1 MEMISPNEYRKMH
14 KDKGLNE
21 LLLIKEELE
30 SKIEKL
36 SKEENNYPIF
46 SAETRLSIGTQYL
59 DEIKK
64 LIVEKEN
71 TINNISHRESFKLS
85 QLKYTKYHWMSGEI
99 VNGCPITTS
108 IEIKPEMLGNKW
120 KVSITHKYMLEDSYE
135 EKVINKQYDLP
146 NQETILEILEN
157 NDLRVLRNNYFSDD
171 EIQWYSHWELEYNYY
186 FKISGTFDQEPDEIK
201 KVVSVLNCENIINE
215 ALSKVDEI
223 IKPIQDKQNLL
234 YSIAERIYKEIE
246 KLPINTDF
254 RIGQFFAN
262 YNIDEKDKFDLCEK
276 VITHC
281 MLNNVKI
288 IEKFPAADLDLPWN
302 ITRIKN

>member
-1 MEMISPNEYRKMH
+1 MISPNEYRKMH

-46 SAETRLSIGTQYL
+46 SAETRLSISTQYL

-108 IEIKPEMLGNKW
+108 IEIKPEMLGN
-120 KVSITHKYMLEDSYE
+120 
-135 EKVINKQYDLP
+135 
-146 NQETILEILEN
+146 

-186 FKISGTFDQEPDEIK
+186 FKI
-201 KVVSVLNCENIINE
+201 
-215 ALSKVDEI
+215 
-223 IKPIQDKQNLL
+223 
-234 YSIAERIYKEIE
+234 
-246 KLPINTDF
+246 
-254 RIGQFFAN
+254 
-262 YNIDEKDKFDLCEK
+262 
-276 VITHC
+276 
-281 MLNNVKI
+281 
-288 IEKFPAADLDLPWN
+288 
-302 ITRIKN
+302 

>member
-1 MEMISPNEYRKMH
+1 MISPNEYRKMH

-36 SKEENNYPIF
+36 SKEENNQPIF
-46 SAETRLSIGTQYL
+46 SAETRLSISTQYL

-108 IEIKPEMLGNKW
+108 IEIKPEMLGN
-120 KVSITHKYMLEDSYE
+120 
-135 EKVINKQYDLP
+135 
-146 NQETILEILEN
+146 

-186 FKISGTFDQEPDEIK
+186 FKISGTF
-201 KVVSVLNCENIINE
+201 
-215 ALSKVDEI
+215 
-223 IKPIQDKQNLL
+223 
-234 YSIAERIYKEIE
+234 ER
-246 KLPINTDF
+246 T
-254 RIGQFFAN
+254 
-262 YNIDEKDKFDLCEK
+262 
-276 VITHC
+276 
-281 MLNNVKI
+281 
-288 IEKFPAADLDLPWN
+288 
-302 ITRIKN
+302 

>member
-1 MEMISPNEYRKMH
+1 MISPNEYRKMH

-36 SKEENNYPIF
+36 SKEENNQPIF
-46 SAETRLSIGTQYL
+46 SAETRLSISTQYL

-108 IEIKPEMLGNKW
+108 IEIKPEMLGN
-120 KVSITHKYMLEDSYE
+120 
-135 EKVINKQYDLP
+135 
-146 NQETILEILEN
+146 

-171 EIQWYSHWELEYNYY
+171 EIHGI
-186 FKISGTFDQEPDEIK
+186 KI
-201 KVVSVLNCENIINE
+201 
-215 ALSKVDEI
+215 
-223 IKPIQDKQNLL
+223 
-234 YSIAERIYKEIE
+234 
-246 KLPINTDF
+246 
-254 RIGQFFAN
+254 
-262 YNIDEKDKFDLCEK
+262 
-276 VITHC
+276 
-281 MLNNVKI
+281 
-288 IEKFPAADLDLPWN
+288 
-302 ITRIKN
+302 

>member
-1 MEMISPNEYRKMH
+1 MISPNEYRKMH

-36 SKEENNYPIF
+36 SKEENNQPIF
-46 SAETRLSIGTQYL
+46 SAETRLSISTQYL

-85 QLKYTKYHWMSGEI
+85 QLKYTKYHWMSGEN

-108 IEIKPEMLGNKW
+108 IEIKPEMLG
-120 KVSITHKYMLEDSYE
+120 
-135 EKVINKQYDLP
+135 
-146 NQETILEILEN
+146 N

-186 FKISGTFDQEPDEIK
+186 FKISGTF
-201 KVVSVLNCENIINE
+201 
-215 ALSKVDEI
+215 
-223 IKPIQDKQNLL
+223 
-234 YSIAERIYKEIE
+234 ER
-246 KLPINTDF
+246 T
-254 RIGQFFAN
+254 
-262 YNIDEKDKFDLCEK
+262 
-276 VITHC
+276 
-281 MLNNVKI
+281 
-288 IEKFPAADLDLPWN
+288 
-302 ITRIKN
+302 

>member
-1 MEMISPNEYRKMH
+1 MISPNEYRKMH

-36 SKEENNYPIF
+36 SKEENNQPIF
-46 SAETRLSIGTQYL
+46 SAETRLSISTQYL
-59 DEIKK
+59 DKIKK

-108 IEIKPEMLGNKW
+108 IEIKPEMLGN
-120 KVSITHKYMLEDSYE
+120 
-135 EKVINKQYDLP
+135 
-146 NQETILEILEN
+146 

-186 FKISGTFDQEPDEIK
+186 FKISGTF
-201 KVVSVLNCENIINE
+201 
-215 ALSKVDEI
+215 
-223 IKPIQDKQNLL
+223 
-234 YSIAERIYKEIE
+234 ER
-246 KLPINTDF
+246 T
-254 RIGQFFAN
+254 
-262 YNIDEKDKFDLCEK
+262 
-276 VITHC
+276 
-281 MLNNVKI
+281 
-288 IEKFPAADLDLPWN
+288 
-302 ITRIKN
+302 

>member
-46 SAETRLSIGTQYL
+46 SAETRLSISTQYL

-108 IEIKPEMLGNKW
+108 IEIKPEMLGN
-120 KVSITHKYMLEDSYE
+120 
-135 EKVINKQYDLP
+135 
-146 NQETILEILEN
+146 

-186 FKISGTFDQEPDEIK
+186 FKISGTF
-201 KVVSVLNCENIINE
+201 
-215 ALSKVDEI
+215 
-223 IKPIQDKQNLL
+223 
-234 YSIAERIYKEIE
+234 ER
-246 KLPINTDF
+246 T
-254 RIGQFFAN
+254 
-262 YNIDEKDKFDLCEK
+262 
-276 VITHC
+276 
-281 MLNNVKI
+281 
-288 IEKFPAADLDLPWN
+288 
-302 ITRIKN
+302 